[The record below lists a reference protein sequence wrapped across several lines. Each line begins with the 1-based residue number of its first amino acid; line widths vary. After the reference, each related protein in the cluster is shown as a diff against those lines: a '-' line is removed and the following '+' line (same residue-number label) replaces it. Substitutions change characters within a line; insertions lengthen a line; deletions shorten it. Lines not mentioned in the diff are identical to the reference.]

1 MFIFGGQV
9 FIKSR
14 KELELIIE
22 QGEVHINEVNAQI
35 REIKKKLKYQN
46 NPEVLGL
53 SDELELDQLNQNL
66 LDYKSLLNILLDK
79 LKEFN

>member
-53 SDELELDQLNQNL
+53 SDEQELDQLNQNL
-66 LDYKSLLNILLDK
+66 LDYKSILNILSDK